1 MADVDSLILKDVVNR
16 DVLTAYHN
24 HMKSYVDKKVNGGS
38 GTVSDQDIQT
48 AITDIITELNK

>member
-24 HMKSYVDKKVNGGS
+24 QVNDGS
-38 GTVSDQDIQT
+38 GTVSDHDVQT